1 MKFYKADLH
10 IHTVLSPCGSLD
22 MSPNAIVDKALE
34 KGLDIIAITDHN
46 TTLQAECVQKIGRQ
60 KGLMVITGVEV
71 TSKEEVHCLAY
82 FEEKNQ
88 IYEFQQYIDQHIPNI
103 QNNPDYFGYQIQVN
117 ENDDIVYQEE
127 RLLISAINQSVE
139 QISKKVK
146 TLDGLFILAH
156 IDKSKNS
163 IISQLGFLPPDLEVD
178 ALEVTKRGLD
188 SGFLDQNSYLSN
200 NLFVCNSDAHYIDDI
215 GKSFTQYKLEE
226 LSISE
231 LFKIIRTKQ
240 KNKIILN

>member
-1 MKFYKADLH
+1 MKIYKADLH

-22 MSPNAIVDKALE
+22 MSPVAIVDKALE

-46 TTLQAECVQKIGRQ
+46 TTLQAECVQKIGKQ

-82 FEEKNQ
+82 FKEKNQ
-88 IYEFQQYIDQHIPNI
+88 ISEFQEYIDQHIPNI
-103 QNNPDYFGYQIQVN
+103 QNNPDYFGYQIQVD
-117 ENDDIVYQEE
+117 ENDNIVYQEE

-139 QISKKVK
+139 QILKKVK
-146 TLDGLFILAH
+146 TLDGIFILAH

-188 SGFLDQNSYLSN
+188 SGFIEQNSYLSN
-200 NLFVCNSDAHYIDDI
+200 NLFVSNSDAHYIDDI
-215 GKSFTQYKLEE
+215 GKSFTQYKLET
-226 LSISE
+226 LSIPE